1 MVYGLYQRLLK
12 EKDLVDF
19 DDVLFQVSPSRGQLA
34 PKLRPQ
40 RDKPE

>member
-19 DDVLFQVSPSRGQLA
+19 DDVLFQVSLSRRQMA
-34 PKLRPQ
+34 PKLRQ
-40 RDKPE
+40 QLSKHS